1 MPEKT
6 MRAEP
11 KQSREKRFPLS
22 AGTALFLAFN
32 FMLILGFC
40 KFSFYVLKNHR
51 DAVDRVALVG
61 TYVDVQP
68 AGALKERSPYIKT
81 ASGGSVAPAPFFT
94 DFSGKRD
101 ESESPRP
108 DLRNVVPVAAVVRPP
123 VLRAPK
129 TKVDSLPVSERTPRF
144 SERSS
149 IGNDDGVSLDN
160 LMASGLDLLDKSGE
174 SVAASE
180 ILLDDP
186 APAIA
191 VRENGGEA
199 NKTTTVAAAE
209 SIASEIQIA
218 DAAPAVEKAP
228 PIAVK
233 KETKKKVSAPKE
245 GTRWIDIAALRREL
259 ADRNNDDSVKQKN
272 EIARQNAAM
281 LDMNDAHQTADAD
294 ARSASDA
301 VVPAPAGSVEKT
313 ATPKSKTATVPP
325 SKPVPAENKPSAAV
339 APPVANAAEK
349 KAPPPA
355 KSTHLAGNAQSL
367 WKVAK
372 VRGKSNTP
380 ETKAAEP
387 ARQPSVPEKDSAGDG
402 ALTPMDNPASDNGG
416 ASVIYRN
423 GKAKPVETAAQK
435 KSLNWLD
442 RQEAAVWTSMSQS
455 DAPSV
460 WSASAESVP
469 ADRARAFRIADEQPA
484 PVATQTLP
492 ESDAGNKNDV
502 VNSAPVRTVGEAEKP
517 ESKTNP
523 LLLPL
528 GGSKPQTTETPAL
541 TATTTA
547 TPVTAPAA
555 TIPTN
560 PAGLSAALSNSP
572 ATNPA
577 SPNAAATDDGLVNKI
592 FSFFGKPEVD
602 ALPSIGSGAPV
613 EKSEEKKPVDN
624 VKKPKAAT
632 VQTAGQKP
640 AAAVK
645 RENENRFSVPSELR
659 LTFRPDSSEMSAQTV
674 KWIKAFG
681 LRVKNDIQNAVEI
694 RMSNTNPTLQE
705 KRFAIIYSTLTGVGV
720 EDVQIIPVMT
730 DRTPHTIVLRMIV
743 LPEEG
748 YTEYTSDNGGIK
760 ERLYYKQW

>member
-1 MPEKT
+1 
-6 MRAEP
+6 MRAEQ

-144 SERSS
+144 SERSL

-199 NKTTTVAAAE
+199 NKTTTAAE

-294 ARSASDA
+294 ARSASD
-301 VVPAPAGSVEKT
+301 VV
-313 ATPKSKTATVPP
+313 
-325 SKPVPAENKPSAAV
+325 VPAENKPSAAV

-387 ARQPSVPEKDSAGDG
+387 TRQPSVPEKDSAGDG
-402 ALTPMDNPASDNGG
+402 VLTPMDNPASDNGG

-492 ESDAGNKNDV
+492 TGDAGNKNDV

-541 TATTTA
+541 TTTA

-624 VKKPKAAT
+624 VKKPKAT

>member
-1 MPEKT
+1 MTRFMPEKM

-11 KQSREKRFPLS
+11 NQSREKRFPVS

-32 FMLILGFC
+32 FALILGFC

-51 DAVDRVALVG
+51 AAVDRGALVK

-68 AGALKERSPYIKT
+68 AGAVGERSPYIMAT
-81 ASGGSVAPAPFFT
+81 GGGSAAPAPYFAAEAET
-94 DFSGKRD
+94 
-101 ESESPRP
+101 PRP
-108 DLRNVVPVAAVVRPP
+108 DLRNVVPVAAVSRPP
-123 VLRAPK
+123 VLRARAKRDAAPAVE
-129 TKVDSLPVSERTPRF
+129 TAPVPVEKPFLSAEN
-144 SERSS
+144 
-149 IGNDDGVSLDN
+149 GGVSLDS

-180 ILLDDP
+180 TLLDDP
-186 APAIA
+186 APATA
-191 VRENGGEA
+191 ANESGDVRARE
-199 NKTTTVAAAE
+199 TAAAE
-209 SIASEIQIA
+209 PPAPAASKEIKTA
-218 DAAPAVEKAP
+218 DAAS
-228 PIAVK
+228 AVK
-233 KETKKKVSAPKE
+233 AAEKISAPAAKKKKVKKAPAPKEE
-245 GTRWIDIAALRREL
+245 GTRWIDVAALRREL
-259 ADRNNDDSVKQKN
+259 TEQADPAKEKA
-272 EIARQNAAM
+272 EIARQNAAL
-281 LDMNDAHQTADAD
+281 LDMNGAKQTADAD
-294 ARSASDA
+294 AKSASDA
-301 VVPAPAGSVEKT
+301 VAPAPVEAVEKP
-313 ATPKSKTATVPP
+313 AAQKTEAAVLPP
-325 SKPVPAENKPSAAV
+325 SKPAPAETKVSA
-339 APPVANAAEK
+339 PVAARNEEK
-349 KAPPPA
+349 KTPVPV

-380 ETKAAEP
+380 ETKATEKP
-387 ARQPSVPEKDSAGDG
+387 AAPVPEKEPDG
-402 ALTPMDNPASDNGG
+402 GVLTPLDNPATENAG

-423 GKAKPVETAAQK
+423 GKAKPVETAARN

-484 PVATQTLP
+484 PVATQTAP
-492 ESDAGNKNDV
+492 ANEAGNV
-502 VNSAPVRTVGEAEKP
+502 VNSAPVRTVGETEKP
-517 ESKTNP
+517 ETKANP

-528 GGSKPQTTETPAL
+528 GGSTPQTG
-541 TATTTA
+541 TASAPTTTA
-547 TPVTAPAA
+547 TPATAPVAA
-555 TIPTN
+555 VPTN
-560 PAGLSAALSNSP
+560 PAGLSAALSTSP
-572 ATNPA
+572 AATPPA
-577 SPNAAATDDGLVNKI
+577 SGNAAAADDGLVNKI

-613 EKSEEKKPVDN
+613 EQPEEKKPAGD
-624 VKKPKAAT
+624 VKKPKTPAA
-632 VQTAGQKP
+632 QTAAQKP
-640 AAAVK
+640 ATAK

-681 LRVKNDIQNAVEI
+681 LRVKNDIQNAVEV
-694 RMSNTNPTLQE
+694 RMSNESPTLQE
-705 KRFAIIYSTLTGVGV
+705 KRFAIIRSTLTGVGV

-748 YTEYTSDNGGIK
+748 YAEYTSENGGVK

>member
-1 MPEKT
+1 MTRFMPEKM

-11 KQSREKRFPLS
+11 NQPRKKRFPVS

-32 FMLILGFC
+32 FALIMGFC

-51 DAVDRVALVG
+51 SAVDRDTLVK

-68 AGALKERSPYIKT
+68 AGAVGERSPYIMAANGKS
-81 ASGGSVAPAPFFT
+81 AAPAPYFAAEAET
-94 DFSGKRD
+94 
-101 ESESPRP
+101 PRP
-108 DLRNVVPVAAVVRPP
+108 DLRNIVPVAAVSRPP
-123 VLRAPK
+123 VLRARAKKEAAPAVE
-129 TKVDSLPVSERTPRF
+129 TASVPVEKPFLSAEN
-144 SERSS
+144 E
-149 IGNDDGVSLDN
+149 GVSLDN

-180 ILLDDP
+180 TLLDDP
-186 APAIA
+186 APAA
-191 VRENGGEA
+191 VADESGDVKARG
-199 NKTTTVAAAE
+199 TVVAE
-209 SIASEIQIA
+209 SPASAASKEIKTA
-218 DAAPAVEKAP
+218 DAAPVVKAVEKAP
-228 PIAVK
+228 APAAKKGKVK
-233 KETKKKVSAPKE
+233 KASAPEE

-259 ADRNNDDSVKQKN
+259 AEQAAPAKEKA

-281 LDMNDAHQTADAD
+281 LDMNGAKQTADAD
-294 ARSASDA
+294 AKSASDA
-301 VVPAPAGSVEKT
+301 VAPVKAAEKPAAQKTETAVP
-313 ATPKSKTATVPP
+313 PP
-325 SKPVPAENKPSAAV
+325 SKPVPAKTEAPAA
-339 APPVANAAEK
+339 AQNEEKEEK
-349 KAPPPA
+349 KAPVPV

-380 ETKAAEP
+380 ETKATEKP
-387 ARQPSVPEKDSAGDG
+387 AAPAPEKESDG
-402 ALTPMDNPASDNGG
+402 GVLTSTDNPAPENAG

-423 GKAKPVETAAQK
+423 GKAKTVETAAQN

-484 PVATQTLP
+484 PVATRTAP
-492 ESDAGNKNDV
+492 EDKTENV
-502 VNSAPVRTVGEAEKP
+502 VNSAPVRTVGETEKP
-517 ESKTNP
+517 ETKANP

-528 GGSKPQTTETPAL
+528 GGSKPQTAGTASVPAM
-541 TATTTA
+541 TAA
-547 TPVTAPAA
+547 PATAPAA
-555 TIPTN
+555 TVPTN
-560 PAGLSAALSNSP
+560 PTGLSAALSTSP
-572 ATNPA
+572 AATPA
-577 SPNAAATDDGLVNKI
+577 ASGNAAATDDGLVNKI

-613 EKSEEKKPVDN
+613 EQAEEKKPAGDA
-624 VKKPKAAT
+624 KKPKT
-632 VQTAGQKP
+632 
-640 AAAVK
+640 AAASPTTAQKSAPAK

-681 LRVKNDIQNAVEI
+681 LRVKNDIQNAVEV
-694 RMSNTNPTLQE
+694 RMSNESPTLQE
-705 KRFAIIYSTLTGVGV
+705 KRFAIIRSTLTGVGV

-748 YTEYTSDNGGIK
+748 YAEYTSENGGVK